1 MENNYLELYIHIP
14 FCEKKCNYCDFLSF
28 NSDDYTIKSY
38 INKLKEEIKYKKF
51 LSQKYIISSIYIG
64 GGTPSS
70 IPSFYIVDVLK
81 TIYENYN
88 IKSSCEISIELNP
101 HSSIYEKL
109 KDYYDIGINR
119 ISFGV
124 QSTNDDELKLLG
136 RLHTYNDFLKC
147 YDEAVHIGFK
157 NINADLM
164 YGIPNQTHLT
174 FKNSLKNIMKLKLKH
189 LSIYSLIVEEKTPF
203 YDLHKKNELPLPTE
217 DEILKCD
224 DIIKNLTAYYNY
236 IKYEI
241 SNYAKEG
248 FICIHNYGYWSDI
261 PYIGFGL
268 GASSYIDNIRYKNIS
283 NINSY
288 LLKEYDKYETCEDL
302 DKYYDEIKILSK
314 EDSMSEFFFLGMRKT
329 AGVNTQQ
336 FFEKFNV
343 DFEKIFEIPLKKY
356 INLSLIKKEC
366 DNYFFSEQGMQI
378 SNKIL
383 SEFIL

>member
-1 MENNYLELYIHIP
+1 MKNNYLELYMHIP

-28 NSDDYTIKSY
+28 SSNEQTIESYTKKI
-38 INKLKEEIKYKKF
+38 IEEIKYKKF
-51 LSQKYIISSIYIG
+51 LSKDYEIASIYIG

-70 IPSFYIVDVLK
+70 IPSLYITNILK

-88 IKSSCEISIELNP
+88 IKNNCEISIELNP

-109 KDYYDIGINR
+109 KDYYEIGINR

-124 QSTNDDELKLLG
+124 QSTNSDELNLLG

-147 YDEAVHIGFK
+147 YDDAIHIGFK
-157 NINADLM
+157 NINADIM
-164 YGIPNQTHLT
+164 YGIPNQTS
-174 FKNSLKNIMKLKLKH
+174 NSLKNTLKDIMKLKLKH
-189 LSIYSLIVEEKTPF
+189 ISIYNLIVEEKTPF
-203 YDLHKKNELPLPTE
+203 YDLYKKNKLQLPCE
-217 DEILKCD
+217 DEIIKCD
-224 DIIKNLTAYYNY
+224 DIINDLTNYYNY

-241 SNYAKEG
+241 SNFAKAG

-268 GASSYIDNIRYKNIS
+268 GAASYFNNMRYKNITD
-283 NINSY
+283 INSY
-288 LLKEYDKYETCEDL
+288 LLKEYNKYETCEDI
-302 DKYYDEIKILSK
+302 DKYYDEIKILSR
-314 EDSMSEFFFLGMRKT
+314 EDAMSEFFFLGMRKT
-329 AGVNTQQ
+329 SGINAQQ

-343 DFEKIFEIPLKKY
+343 NFENIFEIPLKKY
-356 INLSLIKKEC
+356 LNLSLIKKEN
-366 DNYFFSEQGMQI
+366 DNYFFSERGMQI